1 MEDAVLR
8 KGLGY
13 NDSMKNL
20 HNALQLK
27 QLYLL
32 KQMGVRYTDIKP
44 SELEDEPAQLPD
56 NLEALRAL
64 VEQCH
69 LCDLSK
75 SRHKV
80 VFGEG
85 DPHAEL
91 MFVGEGPGATED
103 STGRPFVG
111 RAGEL
116 LTRMIEKVLLIPRA
130 QVYIANIVKCRPP
143 GNRVPTPSE
152 ALTCRPYLLKQIELI
167 RPRIVVSLGA
177 TAYRYL
183 SNDQSPISRVRGHP
197 IQMNGYL
204 LVPTFHPSYLL
215 RNPSAKKE
223 AFHDMLLVK
232 ELLEKRGKA

>member
-1 MEDAVLR
+1 MR
-8 KGLGY
+8 R
-13 NDSMKNL
+13 L

-27 QLYLL
+27 QLTLL
-32 KQMGVRYTDIKP
+32 KQMGYRYTDVTP
-44 SELEDEPAQLPD
+44 SDLDSEPAQLPND
-56 NLEALRAL
+56 LEELRRL

-69 LCDLSK
+69 LCDLAK

-85 DPHAEL
+85 DPHARL

-116 LTRMIEKVLLIPRA
+116 LTRMIENVLHLRRD

-143 GNRVPTPSE
+143 GNRVPSPTE
-152 ALTCRPYLLKQIELI
+152 AFTCRPYLLKQIEII
-167 RPRIVVSLGA
+167 RPKIIMTLGA

-183 SNDQSPISRVRGHP
+183 TNDETPISRIRGHILRTP
-197 IQMNGYL
+197 DYT

-215 RNPSAKKE
+215 RNPSAKKQ
-223 AFHDMLLVK
+223 AWDDLLKVK
-232 ELLEKRGKA
+232 ELLVKP

>member
-1 MEDAVLR
+1 
-8 KGLGY
+8 
-13 NDSMKNL
+13 MKNL

-44 SELEDEPAQLPD
+44 SELEAEPAQLPD
-56 NLEALRAL
+56 DLDALRQL
-64 VEQCH
+64 VEGCH

-116 LTRMIEKVLLIPRA
+116 LTRMIENVLLIPRSK
-130 QVYIANIVKCRPP
+130 VYIANIVKCRPP

-183 SNDQSPISRVRGHP
+183 CNDQSPISRVRGHP
-197 IQMNGYL
+197 VQMEGYTL
-204 LVPTFHPSYLL
+204 IPTFHPSYLL

-223 AFHDMLLVK
+223 AFYDLLKVK
-232 ELLEKRGKA
+232 ELWEKGKEG

>member
-1 MEDAVLR
+1 
-8 KGLGY
+8 
-13 NDSMKNL
+13 MKNL

-27 QLYLL
+27 QLYIL
-32 KQMGVRYTDIKP
+32 KQLGSRYTDIKP
-44 SELEDEPAQLPD
+44 SDLEEEPDQLPD
-56 NLEALRAL
+56 DLDALRQL
-64 VEQCH
+64 VETCH

-85 DPHAEL
+85 NPRAEL

-103 STGRPFVG
+103 SMGRPFVG

-116 LTRMIEKVLLIPRA
+116 LTKMIENVLYIPRS

-143 GNRVPTPSE
+143 GNRVPTPAE

-167 RPRIVVSLGA
+167 RPRIIVTLGA

-183 SNDQSPISRVRGHP
+183 SNDQSPIGRVRGHP
-197 IQMNGYL
+197 IQMDGYL

-232 ELLEKRGKA
+232 ELWEKGRKPKRTDRGNSEKEVG